1 MSRFTTLPACL
12 FFVTRRTDVAR
23 KTARQVGN
31 LGAHPRVARPFSLPI
46 RGNFLTCPG
55 RADNSTAYA
64 HHFC

>member
-1 MSRFTTLPACL
+1 MSRFTTLPARL
-12 FFVTRRTDVAR
+12 FFVTRRMDVAR

-31 LGAHPRVARPFSLPI
+31 LGAYPRVARSFSLPI

-55 RADNSTAYA
+55 RADNSTADA